1 MEALNKHLRKTDRRW
16 SSRLGLGGRPATAT
30 IKYWHVTKCHIGFQ
44 KGQMIVTRKMG
55 LHVPFDV
62 LNNC

>member
-30 IKYWHVTKCHIGFQ
+30 I
-44 KGQMIVTRKMG
+44 
-55 LHVPFDV
+55 
-62 LNNC
+62 